1 MLTID
6 QLGTL
11 ALFAEVV
18 ERRSFTA
25 GAAAA
30 GLAKS
35 VASRRIAALERRLGV
50 QLLQRSTRR
59 LAPTP
64 AGVRLYERCRELVVA
79 ARHARAVVADSGRQP
94 QGTLRVTGT
103 PAFVRLHLVPA
114 VADFVEQHPDVDVQ
128 LFPSDRSGDQLAEG
142 FDVAVRMGTPADSWL
157 VARLLVVDRVVLVG
171 SPGYFA
177 RHGMPRRIAD
187 LAGHLRLRWSTDAER
202 LVWGGTPAES
212 PFGVAGRIALVTN
225 DAAVL
230 HEAAVLGM
238 GLALL
243 PSFVVA
249 ADVREGKLVR
259 VLEGVRLPE
268 VRIMAIHPPRR
279 QLTASARVFVDA
291 LAARFGSRTWQR
303 EALLA
308 RAARS

>member
-1 MLTID
+1 MLTLD
-6 QLGTL
+6 QLATL

-30 GLAKS
+30 GMAKS
-35 VASRRIAALERRLGV
+35 VVSRRIAGLERRLGV

-59 LAPTP
+59 LTPTP

-79 ARHARAVVADSGRQP
+79 ARRARGALGESGRQP
-94 QGTLRVTGT
+94 EGTLRVTGT
-103 PAFVRLHLVPA
+103 TAFARLHLIPA

-128 LFPSDRSGDQLAEG
+128 LFPADRPADQLAEG
-142 FDVAVRMGTPADSWL
+142 FDVAVRMGAPADSWF

-171 SPGYFA
+171 SPGYLA
-177 RHGMPRRIAD
+177 RRGVPRRVAD
-187 LAGHLRLRWSTDAER
+187 LAGHLRLRYSTDAER
-202 LVWGGTPAES
+202 TVWGGPPAEG
-212 PFGVAGRIALVTN
+212 PFGVPGRIVLVTN
-225 DAAVL
+225 DTTVL

-249 ADVREGKLVR
+249 GDVRAGKLVR
-259 VLEGVRLPE
+259 VLDGVRLPE
-268 VRIMAIHPPRR
+268 VRISAIHPQRR
-279 QLTASARVFVDA
+279 HLTASARLFVDA
-291 LAARFGSRTWQR
+291 LAARFRSKSWQR
-303 EALLA
+303 AALLS
-308 RAARS
+308 RPARS